1 MVVLGASGLIG
12 QAVAMSLIR
21 EGFPIIPV
29 ARCFTPAQKAAF
41 AGRAVEYPIMDLTA
55 EALGALIS
63 QHAAEIV
70 VNCIGALQDSSQ
82 RGRVLDVHASFTSR
96 LIQALTLA
104 REPRLLIHVSIP
116 GSGHDDQTAFSV
128 TKRQAERVI
137 ADSAVS
143 YVILR
148 PGFVVAPTAYGGSAL
163 VRALAALPIEL
174 PERESRRPFATT
186 CVTDIAGTIA
196 GVGRQWRL
204 GERQWNAVW
213 EVMDREAPPV
223 GAVIAAFRTHL
234 GGPMRR
240 LRLAPWMVSVGARL
254 GDLVSRLGW
263 SPPVRTTALAEMR
276 QGVAGNPDAWIA
288 ATGMEPV
295 PLAGI
300 LARRTATVQEKWFA
314 RLYLVKA
321 LVIGSLALFWLASG
335 LIALTASFDAAV
347 SILARHGFARLSAEL
362 MTVVSSVADILVGM
376 AISWRKSC
384 RAGLMA
390 GIALSLFY
398 MVGAAAIAPSLWFEP
413 LGALVKTGPAIVLM
427 LVALAIL
434 DER

>member
-1 MVVLGASGLIG
+1 
-12 QAVAMSLIR
+12 
-21 EGFPIIPV
+21 
-29 ARCFTPAQKAAF
+29 
-41 AGRAVEYPIMDLTA
+41 
-55 EALGALIS
+55 
-63 QHAAEIV
+63 
-70 VNCIGALQDSSQ
+70 
-82 RGRVLDVHASFTSR
+82 
-96 LIQALTLA
+96 
-104 REPRLLIHVSIP
+104 
-116 GSGHDDQTAFSV
+116 
-128 TKRQAERVI
+128 
-137 ADSAVS
+137 
-143 YVILR
+143 
-148 PGFVVAPTAYGGSAL
+148 
-163 VRALAALPIEL
+163 
-174 PERESRRPFATT
+174 
-186 CVTDIAGTIA
+186 
-196 GVGRQWRL
+196 
-204 GERQWNAVW
+204 
-213 EVMDREAPPV
+213 
-223 GAVIAAFRTHL
+223 
-234 GGPMRR
+234 
-240 LRLAPWMVSVGARL
+240 
-254 GDLVSRLGW
+254 
-263 SPPVRTTALAEMR
+263 MR